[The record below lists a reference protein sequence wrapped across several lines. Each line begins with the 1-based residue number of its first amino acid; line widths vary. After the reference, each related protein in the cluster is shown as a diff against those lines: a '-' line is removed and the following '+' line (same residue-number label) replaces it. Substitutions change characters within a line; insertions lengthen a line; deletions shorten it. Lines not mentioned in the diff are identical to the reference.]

1 MRMVVLKVIIG
12 AGLLLVFP
20 AFGPNDAAPFGLSWG
35 PIEKIPRPSLQAREA
50 NLTLLIY
57 HKDRLDK
64 FQNTDEI
71 VLEVCKNEG
80 LQQVIWVSRL
90 LSGGEMHERI
100 EAIVEEGARR
110 YGIADQSQRDV
121 ISWNDGRMK
130 MTRISD
136 KGLYRV
142 LMASIGPGFESCANE
157 HDSMMDTPMRDHWN
171 RHFLDSSSQ

>member
-20 AFGPNDAAPFGLSWG
+20 AFGLNDAAPFGLSWG

-100 EAIVEEGARR
+100 EQSWKRARVVMVL
-110 YGIADQSQRDV
+110 Q
-121 ISWNDGRMK
+121 ISHSATSFRG
-130 MTRISD
+130 MT
-136 KGLYRV
+136 
-142 LMASIGPGFESCANE
+142 AE
-157 HDSMMDTPMRDHWN
+157 
-171 RHFLDSSSQ
+171 